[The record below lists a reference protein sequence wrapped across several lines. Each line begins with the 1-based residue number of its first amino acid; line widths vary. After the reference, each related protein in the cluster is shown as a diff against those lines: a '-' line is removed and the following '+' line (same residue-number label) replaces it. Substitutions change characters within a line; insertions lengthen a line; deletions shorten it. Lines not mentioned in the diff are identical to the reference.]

1 MTTEPCKGPSTLQTP
16 QNKDKGIGQR
26 IGRRTP
32 DLRSG
37 AQILV
42 PFATSGA
49 VTLGKSL
56 SLSRPQ
62 FPHLQDDS
70 DVLG

>member
-1 MTTEPCKGPSTLQTP
+1 MHYRPHKIKIKAWGS
-16 QNKDKGIGQR
+16 GW
-26 IGRRTP
+26 GRRTL

-49 VTLGKSL
+49 VTLGKPL
-56 SLSRPQ
+56 SLPRPQ
-62 FPHLQDDS
+62 FPHLQDDN